1 MKLSWL
7 QKAAL
12 RALLGSI
19 EFEAWVR
26 NRALRIPSEK
36 REAFAKRLNIS
47 NGSIEVVEFELQNSL
62 LRDLHGLVK

>member
-19 EFEAWVR
+19 EFEAWIR

-36 REAFAKRLNIS
+36 REALAARLKTN
-47 NGSIEVVEFELQNSL
+47 NTLIEAVEFELQNAM
-62 LRDLHGLVK
+62 LRELTNLVK